1 MAIVLRVIF
10 ITVGIA
16 LVERF
21 GWLLYIFG
29 AILVITGV
37 KMFAAKHEEE
47 LIFQKIGIYNLLR
60 RVFPLVHD
68 DGGGKFTVIRDGKK
82 YHTSIFAVVIM
93 LCFLQIS
100 SLRWILFPAVFGIST
115 IGW

>member
-1 MAIVLRVIF
+1 MAIVFRVIF

-29 AILVITGV
+29 GILVITGV

-47 LIFQKIGIYNLLR
+47 PNLFR
-60 RVFPLVHD
+60 
-68 DGGGKFTVIRDGKK
+68 K
-82 YHTSIFAVVIM
+82 
-93 LCFLQIS
+93 
-100 SLRWILFPAVFGIST
+100 
-115 IGW
+115 